1 VRRKQRQKQ
10 KKSFFGLIALA
21 IATILGAI
29 WGFLKF
35 IPRLVLYLL
44 AIIAAV
50 AYNNMIILVLLV
62 FLIVI
67 YELWRRGIV

>member
-1 VRRKQRQKQ
+1 VNAKRKQKQ
-10 KKSFFGLIALA
+10 KKSFLELIALVV
-21 IATILGAI
+21 ATILGAI
-29 WGFLKF
+29 WGFIKF
-35 IPRLVLYLL
+35 IPRLLLYLL

-50 AYNNMIILVLLV
+50 AYNNMIILGLLV